1 MIYKSCIW
9 AGSEDEANHF
19 DEKRSMEL
27 DLGGIIVAVDGWDA
41 TESNQLRSRGNCVT
55 VTDAQWK
62 IRWSPETRV
71 RC

>member
-27 DLGGIIVAVDGWDA
+27 DLGAIIVAVDG
-41 TESNQLRSRGNCVT
+41 
-55 VTDAQWK
+55 
-62 IRWSPETRV
+62 
-71 RC
+71 